1 MDEKFG
7 KVQAGPISHSA
18 VTVGYSYRE
27 NDQAG
32 TIYADRLMPILKR
45 NEEGLRQQHTDI
57 YSVLRRFKVELF
69 LRLIVYDW

>member
-7 KVQAGPISHSA
+7 RVQAGPISHSA
-18 VTVGYSYRE
+18 VTVGYSYHE
-27 NDQAG
+27 SDQAG

-57 YSVLRRFKVELF
+57 YSILRRFKVF
-69 LRLIVYDW
+69 QFVFVFVK